1 MPGRIE
7 IELPAR
13 AQRAARLATGPDQ
26 PTCLLVMGDFSGRAG
41 RAVVDIAGLAR
52 RPSQR
57 VDFDN
62 FDQVMQRLTPQIA
75 LRQPA
80 GEVLLFNTLED
91 FHPDKLLAR
100 MPALRHLNELRKQL
114 ADPRQFAQ
122 AAATLRG
129 ADSTASATLAAAPSA
144 HAEDALGLSR
154 LLGGSRPPPAA
165 AAAPSQGLDALLRQ
179 IVAPSIVPAAPA
191 FQAQYQAAAEA
202 RCSEALRALLHD
214 PALQA
219 LEANWRSVD
228 WLVSNLELDSG
239 LQLHLLD
246 VSREEMLADVVL
258 AQGRVENT
266 SLCRALSQA
275 AQTGPGWTVLVS
287 LLDFGDSERDLGLL
301 AALGTLAHQLQVPLL
316 AGAAA
321 GSTSAMATPVAVSAG
336 WTNLRSSAV
345 APWIGVAAPRLLLRQ
360 PYGGARDPIDAFDFD
375 EDDGAGLLW
384 GSAAMLCAAAMA
396 RNAADTSADFDFSGW
411 PSFVRTKD
419 DAVAIGGAEFS
430 LGEAACQALL
440 NQGVMP
446 LVNLRGST
454 TVRLLRLQSMA
465 GTALGN

>member
-1 MPGRIE
+1 MPGRLE

-13 AQRAARLATGPDQ
+13 AQRAARLVTNPDR
-26 PTCLLVMGDFSGRAG
+26 PTRLLVMADFSGRAA
-41 RAVVDIAGLAR
+41 RAVVDLAGLAR
-52 RPSQR
+52 RPCQR

-62 FDQVMQRLTPQIA
+62 FDQIMHRLTPQVT
-75 LRQPA
+75 LPQPA
-80 GEVLLFNTLED
+80 GEVLQFNTLED

-100 MPALRHLNELRKQL
+100 VPALRHLNELRKQL
-114 ADPRQFAQ
+114 ADPTQFAQ
-122 AAATLRG
+122 AAAALQG
-129 ADSTASATLAAAPSA
+129 ADSAASASA
-144 HAEDALGLSR
+144 DEALELSR

-179 IVAPSIVPAAPA
+179 IVAPSVVPAAPA
-191 FQAQYQAAAEA
+191 FQAQYQAAAAA

-228 WLVSNLELDSG
+228 WLVSNLELDDG

-246 VSREEMLADVVL
+246 VSREEMLADIVL

-266 SLCRALSQA
+266 GLRRALTQA
-275 AQTGPGWTVLVS
+275 PQADRGWTVWVS
-287 LLDFGDSERDLGLL
+287 LLDFGDSEHDLGLL
-301 AALGTLAHQLQVPLL
+301 AALGTLAQQLQVPLL

-321 GSTSAMATPVAVSAG
+321 ASVGAMGAPVAASPG
-336 WTNLRSSAV
+336 WTSLRLSAV
-345 APWIGVAAPRLLLRQ
+345 APWIGVAAPRLLLRP
-360 PYGGARDPIDAFDFD
+360 PYGGTRDPIEAFDFD
-375 EDDGAGLLW
+375 EDDGAALLW

-396 RNAADTSADFDFSGW
+396 RTAADTSADLEFGGW

-419 DAVAIGGAEFS
+419 DAVALGGAEHS

-440 NQGVMP
+440 NRGVMP

-454 TVRLLRLQSMA
+454 TVRLLRLQSLA

>member
-26 PTCLLVMGDFSGRAG
+26 PTRLLVMGDFSGRAG

-129 ADSTASATLAAAPSA
+129 ADSTASATPSATTSATLAAAPSA
-144 HAEDALGLSR
+144 NAEDALGLSR

-179 IVAPSIVPAAPA
+179 IVAPSIVPA
-191 FQAQYQAAAEA
+191 
-202 RCSEALRALLHD
+202 
-214 PALQA
+214 
-219 LEANWRSVD
+219 
-228 WLVSNLELDSG
+228 
-239 LQLHLLD
+239 
-246 VSREEMLADVVL
+246 
-258 AQGRVENT
+258 
-266 SLCRALSQA
+266 
-275 AQTGPGWTVLVS
+275 
-287 LLDFGDSERDLGLL
+287 
-301 AALGTLAHQLQVPLL
+301 GTLWVMSRPARVLSPFRSISRNS
-316 AGAAA
+316 G
-321 GSTSAMATPVAVSAG
+321 TSA
-336 WTNLRSSAV
+336 
-345 APWIGVAAPRLLLRQ
+345 
-360 PYGGARDPIDAFDFD
+360 
-375 EDDGAGLLW
+375 
-384 GSAAMLCAAAMA
+384 
-396 RNAADTSADFDFSGW
+396 
-411 PSFVRTKD
+411 K
-419 DAVAIGGAEFS
+419 
-430 LGEAACQALL
+430 
-440 NQGVMP
+440 
-446 LVNLRGST
+446 
-454 TVRLLRLQSMA
+454 
-465 GTALGN
+465 